1 MFYFSKLSLY
11 ISDIVSLFVME
22 KRGENTL
29 MELTLYTVECQKN
42 VINKHVIILKYL
54 SFSGQFSL

>member
-1 MFYFSKLSLY
+1 
-11 ISDIVSLFVME
+11 ME